1 MTNAPQSVTQRY
13 ISNLIHNGRNK
24 EFDIEM
30 ITMKEHVVESTTVG
44 YYFTT
49 RVLSKT
55 GAEHAHGA
63 TIQQAVHNALLKHGT
78 TFR

>member
-1 MTNAPQSVTQRY
+1 MNPPQAVTQRY

-30 ITMKEHVVESTTVG
+30 VTMKENIVDSTQVG
-44 YYFTT
+44 AYFTV

-55 GAEHAHGA
+55 GAESGVGA
-63 TIQQAVHNALLKHGT
+63 TIQQAIQQALTKHGV